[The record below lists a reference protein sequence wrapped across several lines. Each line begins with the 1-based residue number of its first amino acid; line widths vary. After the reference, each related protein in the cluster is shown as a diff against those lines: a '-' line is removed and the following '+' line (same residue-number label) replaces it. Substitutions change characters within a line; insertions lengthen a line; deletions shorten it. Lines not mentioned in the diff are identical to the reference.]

1 MINGMY
7 TFQILSAYLKF
18 MVDIGELLGGDRNET
33 EEQMYKV
40 IELEIQ
46 LAKVSDRVG
55 DTASPGKFCLSDYYL
70 NPFAA
75 RCDGLIS

>member
-55 DTASPGKFCLSDYYL
+55 DTASQGK
-70 NPFAA
+70 
-75 RCDGLIS
+75 